1 MKIAICDDD
10 DRIIEQIEQYME
22 TINDKSLEYEVF
34 FCAEELKQYLTEQDV
49 NFDVY
54 ILDIEMKEMSGIDF
68 AKKIREK
75 NLDSLIIFMTSYSQY
90 VFDVFETI
98 TFDFIEKPLTF
109 EKIGKT
115 LEKAKKYLGMAEKR
129 FVFSYRKNNYSISF
143 SNILY
148 LEKEGRKVWIYTIG
162 ENMYQ
167 ANMTLEEIWSQLDDE
182 MFGLLNKSLMVNISK
197 IEGIVGEN
205 VILQGDKKLYVSRDY
220 KNSLKKKHFNYL
232 RGLV

>member
-90 VFDVFETI
+90 VFDVFDAI

-109 EKIGKT
+109 EKMENM
-115 LEKAKKYLGMAEKR
+115 LEKAKRYLGMAQKR
-129 FVFSYRKNNYSISF
+129 FVFSYRKNSYSIAF